1 MNYDIMQ
8 VGRNI
13 ITAASGMTN
22 VTDESV
28 TDVIDS
34 AAEATNEAAQE
45 VNQFV
50 QLVQDNIPNIIGFG
64 IKVILALI
72 FFFLGSKVIKWL
84 RKIVRRSFERT
95 NVDAGVAQFV
105 DSMLKFGLYA
115 LLIFMIATNFG
126 IESSSIAALIASAG
140 VAIGLAVQGSLSNFA
155 GGILILLLKPFAV
168 GDYIIVTQEGIEGT
182 VKEIQIF
189 YTKLATVDNQRVVVP
204 NSILTSNSL
213 TNVTARPER
222 QLDLKVGIGYDSDLK
237 KAKKLIEDMLYS
249 DPSVIQDEEI
259 KVFVDSLGDSAVMIG
274 LRAWVKTEEYWATRW
289 RLTEQ
294 IKLTFDIEGIEI
306 PYNQLTVNVKS
317 EQVVPSAA
325 KIDSSVEKNS

>member
-1 MNYDIMQ
+1 MNFLDIMQ
-8 VGRNI
+8 AGGNI
-13 ITAASGMTN
+13 MAAASGVTN

-28 TDVIDS
+28 SDVIDS

-64 IKVILALI
+64 IKVILALV

-84 RKIVRRSFERT
+84 RKIAGRSFERT

-140 VAIGLAVQGSLSNFA
+140 VAVGLALQGSLSNFA

-168 GDYIIVTQEGIEGT
+168 GDYIVVTQEGIEGT

-259 KVFVDSLGDSAVMIG
+259 KVFVDSLGDSAVLIG

-294 IKLTFDIEGIEI
+294 IKLTFDAEGIEI
-306 PYNQLTVNVKS
+306 PYNQLTVNVRS
-317 EQVVPSAA
+317 GQDLASAV
-325 KIDSSVEKNS
+325 KKQQKV

>member
-1 MNYDIMQ
+1 MNFLDIMQ
-8 VGRNI
+8 AGGNI
-13 ITAASGMTN
+13 MAAASGVTN

-28 TDVIDS
+28 SDVIDS

-64 IKVILALI
+64 IKVILALV

-84 RKIVRRSFERT
+84 RKIAGRSFERT

-140 VAIGLAVQGSLSNFA
+140 VAVGLALQGSLSNFA

-168 GDYIIVTQEGIEGT
+168 GDYIVVTQEGIEGT

-259 KVFVDSLGDSAVMIG
+259 KVFVDSLGDSAVLIG

-294 IKLTFDIEGIEI
+294 IKLTFDAEGIEI
-306 PYNQLTVNVKS
+306 PYNQLTVNVRS
-317 EQVVPSAA
+317 GQGLASAV
-325 KIDSSVEKNS
+325 KKQQKV